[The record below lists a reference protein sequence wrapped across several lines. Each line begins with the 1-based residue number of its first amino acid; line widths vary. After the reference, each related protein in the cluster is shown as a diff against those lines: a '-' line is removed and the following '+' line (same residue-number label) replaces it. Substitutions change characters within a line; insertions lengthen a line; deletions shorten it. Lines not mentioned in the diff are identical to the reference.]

1 MIAQFLCVAVLLMV
15 SVSTLVAHRL
25 VIEHARQSAAQWA
38 RVQAQA
44 LGQGGLMWALA
55 RLEDPRSLDA
65 HCKVAPSGPG
75 VLPFAALAELAERQG
90 AWLSCE
96 VHEATD
102 LSSPPRPWSCRCGT
116 GMAGGDGAA
125 APSPPGQTP
134 GSAVAGRLEW
144 TFQAEGGAVA
154 NSGLMRLVVLAHG
167 FGPGGVAHTWREQ
180 LVLRKDSQAVWR
192 MVVGSW
198 WDDRL

>member
-55 RLEDPRSLDA
+55 RLEDPRSLDG
-65 HCKVAPSGPG
+65 HCRVAPSGPG
-75 VLPFAALAELAERQG
+75 VLPFAALAELAQRQG

-96 VHEATD
+96 VHKITD
-102 LSSPPRPWSCRCGT
+102 LSSPPHPWSCRCGQ
-116 GMAGGDGAA
+116 GMASGGGAA

-154 NSGLMRLVVLAHG
+154 NSGLMGLVVLAQA
-167 FGPGGVAHTWREQ
+167 FGPGGVAHTWREE